1 MPDSSGRT
9 PPFPEPGNTMLNIS
23 LQHRMMMKL
32 SPQQVQYLKMLQL
45 PTLALEQK
53 IKAELEMNPLLEE
66 GYEEELEAQTE
77 QDEPEKEEPV
87 EETPP
92 EKVEESHAEEDEKY
106 SIEDYMNDDL
116 HGYKA
121 REPFDGEEK
130 EELPIADS
138 VSLSHRLL
146 EQFSLLDLDDDEI
159 LVGQEIIGN
168 VDEDGYLRREL
179 NTIVQDVN
187 LTNSTAITVEKGEQV
202 LKKIQHM
209 DPVGIA
215 ARSLQECLLVQL
227 EVAPFDTPIK
237 LLATRLLTEFYDDF
251 TMRHFE
257 ELSKKLGIPMD
268 ELKQVIELV
277 QHLNPKPGEGEF
289 TAHENYIV
297 PDFIVTKTETDFVIA
312 LNDRNIPPLRINK
325 AYKDLMSKRKK
336 NGVSAEAKDFIRQR
350 FEAAKWFIS
359 SIHQR
364 RETMLKVMRTIV
376 EKQHE
381 YFDTGEG
388 LRPMI
393 YKDIAEVISM
403 DISTISRVVNS
414 KYVQTDYGVFSL
426 RHFFS
431 DSISTTDGDEVSN
444 KEVKKKLKTLIDAED
459 SLHPLSD
466 HKLAEMLNTEG
477 LNIARRTVA
486 KYREAMLIPV
496 ARLRRKLT

>member
-1 MPDSSGRT
+1 
-9 PPFPEPGNTMLNIS
+9 MLNIS
-23 LQHRMMMKL
+23 LQHKMMMKL

-66 GYEEELEAQTE
+66 GFEEELEQT
-77 QDEPEKEEPV
+77 QDQDDAVKEETAPDDETPEKPN
-87 EETPP
+87 ETKDPP
-92 EKVEESHAEEDEKY
+92 EEDKY
-106 SIEDYMNDDL
+106 TIDDYMNDDL
-116 HGYKA
+116 SGYKA
-121 REPFDGEEK
+121 RDSFDNEEK
-130 EELPIADS
+130 DDFPLADT
-138 VSLSHRLL
+138 VPLYQRLL
-146 EQFSLLDLDDDEI
+146 DQFNLLDLDDEEY

-168 VDEDGYLRREL
+168 IDEDGYLRRDIA
-179 NTIVQDVN
+179 TIVQDLN
-187 LTNSTAITVEKGEQV
+187 LTHNTTITIEKAEAT
-202 LKKIQHM
+202 LKRIQLL

-215 ARSLQECLLVQL
+215 ARTLQECLIVQL
-227 EVAPFDTPIK
+227 EASSLDPALK
-237 LLATRLLTEFYDDF
+237 ALALRILTEFYDDF

-257 ELSKKLGIPMD
+257 DLARNLNLSHD
-268 ELKQVIELV
+268 ELKRVVEVI

-289 TAHENYIV
+289 TAHENYVV
-297 PDFIVTKTETDFVIA
+297 PDFIVTKSEDDFIIT
-312 LNDRNIPPLRINK
+312 LNDRNIPPLRINR
-325 AYKDLMSKRKK
+325 AYKELMSKRKK
-336 NGVSAEAKDFIRQR
+336 NGVSSEAKDFIRQR

-376 EKQHE
+376 EKQHQFFE
-381 YFDTGEG
+381 TGEG

-393 YKDIAEVISM
+393 YKDISEVIMM

-444 KEVKKKLKTLIDAED
+444 KEVKKKLKALIDAED
-459 SLHPLSD
+459 PLKPLSD
-466 HKLAEMLNTEG
+466 NKLSEMLNAQG

>member
-1 MPDSSGRT
+1 
-9 PPFPEPGNTMLNIS
+9 MLNIS
-23 LQHRMMMKL
+23 LQHKLMMKL

-66 GYEEELEAQTE
+66 GFEEEMELVQEEPVKEDGTTEEVEAAK
-77 QDEPEKEEPV
+77 EKEE
-87 EETPP
+87 
-92 EKVEESHAEEDEKY
+92 KKEEDTY
-106 SIEDYMNDDL
+106 TIDDYMNDDL
-116 HGYKA
+116 SGYKA
-121 REPFDGEEK
+121 RETYDDEER
-130 EELPIADS
+130 EEIPIADN
-138 VSLSHRLL
+138 VPMYHRLM
-146 EQFSLLDLDDDEI
+146 EQFNLLDLDDEEI
-159 LVGQEIIGN
+159 LIGQEIIGN
-168 VDEDGYLRREL
+168 IDEDGYLRRDL
-179 NTIVQDVN
+179 ATIVQDLN
-187 LTNSTAITVEKGEQV
+187 LIHNTDIQLDKAEAT
-202 LKKIQHM
+202 LKRIQRL

-215 ARSLQECLLVQL
+215 CRTLQECLIVQL
-227 EVAPFDTPIK
+227 EMSPVEPI
-237 LLATRLLTEFYDDF
+237 LRDLALRILRDHYDSF
-251 TMRHFE
+251 TMKHFE
-257 ELSKKLGIPMD
+257 DIVRKMNITLE
-268 ELKQVIELV
+268 ELKCAVEVI

-297 PDFIVTKTETDFVIA
+297 PDYIVTQTDDDFVIT

-325 AYKDLMSKRKK
+325 QYKELMSKRKK
-336 NGVSAEAKDFIRQR
+336 NGVSVEAKDFIRQR

-364 RETMLKVMRTIV
+364 RETMLKVMRAIV
-376 EKQHE
+376 DKQRDFFE
-381 YFDTGEG
+381 TGEG

-393 YKDIAEVISM
+393 YKDIAEVIGM

-431 DSISTTDGDEVSN
+431 DSISTADGDEVSN
-444 KEVKKKLKTLIDAED
+444 KEVKKKLKDLIDSED
-459 SLHPLSD
+459 PLKPYSD
-466 HKLAEMLNTEG
+466 HKLAEILNEQG